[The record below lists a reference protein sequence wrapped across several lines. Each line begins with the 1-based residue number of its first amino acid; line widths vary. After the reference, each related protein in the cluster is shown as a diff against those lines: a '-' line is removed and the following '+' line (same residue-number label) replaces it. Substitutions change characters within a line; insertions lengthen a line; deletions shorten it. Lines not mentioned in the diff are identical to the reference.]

1 MAYHAVQIAMA
12 TGRRVSMNTRLLKP
26 FDLPNVLHSNV
37 TEYGYRLQTDYHF
50 GCCDVSERFPA
61 IKIDGASWPQA
72 MYTHK
77 TVGPFLRENFG
88 FHAAYFIGNWL
99 FGSVESPGACA
110 SKPDWVIE
118 GWNFVPG
125 RDLRVNEF
133 PEVLWKS
140 GVELEKTTLVTNVA
154 DARHIYYSDVHYVK
168 NESKGEVACAMWKII
183 SAGNIVQ
190 TFGSRLGWWSNALQG
205 KRGAFLN
212 WIEMVSSNLTYSQQG
227 SLWHTMCPNELGG
240 QIYRINSWLWICGP
254 NAYDVK
260 LYLDYL
266 LW

>member
-1 MAYHAVQIAMA
+1 M
-12 TGRRVSMNTRLLKP
+12 
-26 FDLPNVLHSNV
+26 
-37 TEYGYRLQTDYHF
+37 
-50 GCCDVSERFPA
+50 SERFPA
-61 IKIDGASWPQA
+61 IKIDGASWPQV

-77 TVGPFLRENFG
+77 TVGPFLREHFG

-99 FGSVESPGACA
+99 FGSVECPGACA

-140 GVELEKTTLVTNVA
+140 GVELEKATLVTNVA
-154 DARHIYYSDVHYVK
+154 DARHIYYSDIYYVK
-168 NESKGEVACAMWKII
+168 NESKEEVVCAMWKII

-260 LYLDYL
+260 MYLDYL